1 MRMYRLHIQDAE
13 SKEQVANED
22 LMEEEKIVEE
32 EKEKEIKET
41 GEEEEM
47 EKNKE
52 MERKEEEK
60 MDGKE
65 EEKIEEGISGTEEQE
80 SNSWDEI
87 LGKL

>member
-13 SKEQVANED
+13 SKEQVANVD

-32 EKEKEIKET
+32 EKEIEIKET

-47 EKNKE
+47 EKNEE